1 MPDKRGGRVWRF
13 PAPAS
18 VRVRTTLGAVAVTAF
33 ALVIAAALMMA
44 VLRRSLTDN
53 VRAAALQRGD
63 AVADFMSDGA
73 FGDPTMGIS
82 DDEFVQVL
90 NDRGRVVLASS
101 NAEGRPIVDDLS
113 PGGDREVE
121 VPFEDDP
128 FLAVAT
134 EDRQQTH
141 TIVVGRT
148 LDDVAES
155 TEVVGGLL
163 LIGIPL
169 LVLVVG
175 AVTWR
180 VVGRALAPVESIR
193 TEADAISTTELHR
206 RIPSGGGRDEIT
218 RLAATLNRMLE
229 RLEAGHVRQQR
240 FVSDASHELRSPVAS
255 IRQHAEVALAHPD
268 DPSTGDLASV
278 VLAEDL
284 RLQRL
289 VEDLLLLARTDE
301 RLVDQRRAPVDLD
314 DIVFEEVNRH
324 RNDAGPAIDASR
336 VSAGRVSGDSRSLAR
351 LTSNLIENAIRH
363 ARENVA
369 VSLCQENDRVVL
381 RVDDDGLG
389 IPPHERARVWD
400 RFVRLQQARDRDSG
414 GSGLGL
420 AIVAEVTAAHG
431 GAATVIDSPLGG
443 ARFEI
448 SFPADPTG
456 SRYSGGAQQA

>member
-1 MPDKRGGRVWRF
+1 MPDKRGGRGWRF
-13 PAPAS
+13 PAPES
-18 VRVRTTLGAVAVTAF
+18 VRVRTTLGAVAVTAL

-44 VLRRSLTDN
+44 MLRRSLTDN

-63 AVADFMSDGA
+63 AVADFMSDGS
-73 FGDPTMGIS
+73 FGDPTVGVS

-90 NDRGRVVLASS
+90 DDRGRVVLASS

-134 EDRQQTH
+134 EDRRQNH

-155 TEVVGGLL
+155 TEVAGGLL
-163 LIGIPL
+163 LVGIPL
-169 LVLVVG
+169 LLLVVG

-255 IRQHAEVALAHPD
+255 IRQHAEVALSHPD
-268 DPSTGDLASV
+268 DTSTRDLASV

-301 RLVDQRRAPVDLD
+301 QLVDERRAPVDLD
-314 DIVFEEVNRH
+314 DIVFEEISRH
-324 RNDAGPAIDASR
+324 RNDEGPTIDASR

-351 LTSNLIENAIRH
+351 LTDNLIDNAIRH
-363 ARENVA
+363 ARANVA
-369 VSLCQENDRVVL
+369 VTLRQENDRVVL
-381 RVDDDGLG
+381 RVDDDGGG
-389 IPPHERARVWD
+389 IPPHERARIWE

-431 GAATVIDSPLGG
+431 GTATVVDSPLGG

-448 SFPADPTG
+448 SFPADPSG
-456 SRYSGGAQQA
+456 HRDSGGAQQA